1 MFQGANDYR
10 TVEAAAKSLGLTVNE
25 LMKDFSAL
33 AVVACDPDSTS
44 RTSQCFTRHKDGT
57 FPVTEALKVLSN
69 GHVVGSAFAWIKAK
83 REEARLIEANR
94 LARER
99 LRAHAEQVLIH
110 RATGSKYDSI
120 ALEKP
125 PDKNSIVE
133 AAPQTLSLAE
143 KLKQL
148 DEAKDHITSEEYQV
162 VRMVMLENFTRASRT
177 NFPSEIERQDEEF
190 VSDEFRDGTLR
201 YVTPTRQTNAAKESF
216 KTTVMPETRT
226 APAPIGEKI
235 HTLEDLLETGSRHKR
250 MPFVEALARVSQ
262 KENKS

>member
-33 AVVACDPDSTS
+33 AVVARDPDSTS
-44 RTSQCFTRHKDGT
+44 RTSQCFTHKDGT

-83 REEARLIEANR
+83 REEARLFEANR

-110 RATGSKYDSI
+110 SSTGLKCDSI
-120 ALEKP
+120 ALKKA
-125 PDKNSIVE
+125 PDKNSV
-133 AAPQTLSLAE
+133 AAASQTLSLAE

-148 DEAKDHITSEEYQV
+148 NEAKDHITPEEYQV

-177 NFPSEIERQDEEF
+177 TFSSEIEREDEEF
-190 VSDEFRDGTLR
+190 VSDECRDVTLR
-201 YVTPTRQTNAAKESF
+201 YVTPTRQTNFAKESF
-216 KTTVMPETRT
+216 KTTAMPETRT
-226 APAPIGEKI
+226 APAPIVEKI
-235 HTLEDLLETGSRHKR
+235 HTLEDLLDTGSRHQK

-262 KENKS
+262 IENGS